1 MYPLRLAFGRANTGN
16 PCPAGAAFY
25 SRGTAKGCAVKKTT
39 GTTAARNAAPPLNW
53 WELFDDWQ
61 AKRVCEAV
69 RIAIS
74 NRLLDH
80 SPVAWFA
87 EIIRKE
93 LLNPLD
99 AYMVEHLDPDMKGTV
114 TEIEKATELF
124 NKGKRLAEL
133 CEDEWP
139 FSEGDEKHY
148 SSDIYQCWIEF
159 IAIGAGPYVS
169 FGIPQNKKTK
179 STSARLPR
187 GNATELTP
195 QRVADYMR
203 EHGLTEL
210 SDEEAE
216 KLASQFPARFNGP
229 PPSVRTVR
237 RRLKEAR
244 EKRIPPFNSPDP
256 LP

>member
-1 MYPLRLAFGRANTGN
+1 M
-16 PCPAGAAFY
+16 
-25 SRGTAKGCAVKKTT
+25 KKTT

-87 EIIRKE
+87 EIVRKE
-93 LLNPLD
+93 LLTPLD
-99 AYMVEHLDPDMKGTV
+99 AYMVEHFDPDIKGTV

-124 NKGKRLAEL
+124 NKGERLAEL
-133 CEDEWP
+133 CEEEWP

-148 SSDIYQCWIEF
+148 SSDLYLCWIEF

-169 FGIPQNKKTK
+169 FGIPRNKKIK
-179 STSARLPR
+179 STSAQLPR
-187 GNATELTP
+187 GNAAELTLERVVDFMCARGLRSLSYKQATEL
-195 QRVADYMR
+195 AAMY
-203 EHGLTEL
+203 
-210 SDEEAE
+210 
-216 KLASQFPARFNGP
+216 PARLNGKP
-229 PPSVRTVR
+229 ASVDTVR
-237 RRLKEAR
+237 KRVRDAR
-244 EKRIPPFNSPDP
+244 KLNLLPPK
-256 LP
+256 